1 MVLQSVWGYAD
12 FRPDQL
18 QAIES
23 ILKGRDTLAL
33 LPTGGGKSI
42 AFQVPAIFLGGLT
55 VVVSP
60 LISLMQDQVAALSGR
75 GVPCFALSGRIDR
88 GVAAWLGKRI
98 RESDHFLLY
107 TAPER
112 IGMPLLN
119 GLLDARSPTMVVV
132 DEAHCISSW
141 GHDFRP
147 AFRRIA
153 NLRSNLQVPAT
164 ATATATAPALA
175 NIPPDARAAG
185 NPVMAAFTATAT
197 PRVVKDICRQLGLDH
212 PTIVKASFERTNI
225 TIGVHRVVDPHPGL
239 VRELQGVKGAIIV
252 YEASREGVEIRA
264 AKLERAGFTCSAY
277 HGGMS
282 KSMREVMQRR
292 WMRKKTQIM
301 VATNAFGMGI
311 DRPDVRL
318 VAHTGMPDSIESYY
332 QEAGRAGRD
341 GRPAQAI
348 LFDSPDGRKTRES
361 LIEKGTWKARRR
373 ALRLYRPFI
382 RWVDRSMCR
391 RWGLL
396 GYFGELAPAQCNR
409 CDHCQARPE

>member
-153 NLRSNLQVPAT
+153 NLRSNLQVPRYRYRYHAT
-164 ATATATAPALA
+164 
-175 NIPPDARAAG
+175 
-185 NPVMAAFTATAT
+185 
-197 PRVVKDICRQLGLDH
+197 
-212 PTIVKASFERTNI
+212 S
-225 TIGVHRVVDPHPGL
+225 
-239 VRELQGVKGAIIV
+239 
-252 YEASREGVEIRA
+252 
-264 AKLERAGFTCSAY
+264 
-277 HGGMS
+277 
-282 KSMREVMQRR
+282 
-292 WMRKKTQIM
+292 
-301 VATNAFGMGI
+301 
-311 DRPDVRL
+311 
-318 VAHTGMPDSIESYY
+318 
-332 QEAGRAGRD
+332 
-341 GRPAQAI
+341 
-348 LFDSPDGRKTRES
+348 
-361 LIEKGTWKARRR
+361 
-373 ALRLYRPFI
+373 
-382 RWVDRSMCR
+382 
-391 RWGLL
+391 
-396 GYFGELAPAQCNR
+396 
-409 CDHCQARPE
+409 